1 MTTSVSRAHSA
12 TFRKLCNWLS
22 IAVISAAALSWQGC
36 RSSSETTRTH
46 RQTSQATRIRDQMTF
61 GAATLQ
67 QEVEQWRTT
76 QPDIASV
83 SLVLTD
89 SMLLSLPPRANYQA
103 GEGTPLQVSATRTG
117 EGLRIE
123 ATTYG
128 LGEQRGARFR
138 VVAADTLAAS
148 TYDSSEIAT
157 NDTAAVS
164 ERRERRAR
172 PPAGWGLAA
181 TIGFLTGMAFLG
193 AVAAKLGR
201 GGDG

>member
-1 MTTSVSRAHSA
+1 M
-12 TFRKLCNWLS
+12 TFRKLFSWLL
-22 IAVISAAALSWQGC
+22 IAVISAVALSWQGC
-36 RSSSETTRTH
+36 RSSSETTGTH

-103 GEGTPLQVSATRTG
+103 GEGTPLHVTATRTD
-117 EGLRIE
+117 EGLSIE

-128 LGEQRGARFR
+128 LGEQSGARFR
-138 VVAADTLAAS
+138 VVAADSASATTIARSEATTADTLDVRQS
-148 TYDSSEIAT
+148 K
-157 NDTAAVS
+157 
-164 ERRERRAR
+164 ERRGK
-172 PPAGWGLAA
+172 PPAATVALAIA
-181 TIGFLTGMAFLG
+181 AISGAIAAF
-193 AVAAKLGR
+193 AVDRALQR
-201 GGDG
+201 IL